1 MKGQTHGGK
10 GSAARDVDS
19 EAYGNNFD
27 RIFCSKSNGEHDQ
40 EKEIDPV
47 TSTDFGHTNW
57 RPANGGL
64 ARPYTINDC
73 EYILMYNLQTGKEGI
88 FNITDDKFETKE
100 EYGSKS

>member
-10 GSAARDVDS
+10 GSVARDVDS

-47 TSTDFGHTNW
+47 TSTDFGPH
-57 RPANGGL
+57 
-64 ARPYTINDC
+64 
-73 EYILMYNLQTGKEGI
+73 
-88 FNITDDKFETKE
+88 
-100 EYGSKS
+100 

>member
-19 EAYGNNFD
+19 KAYGNNFD

-64 ARPYTINDC
+64 ARPYTLHGC
-73 EYILMYNLQTGKEGI
+73 EYLLMYNLQTGKEDI
-88 FNITDDKFETKE
+88 FNITEDRFETME
-100 EYGSKS
+100 EYCARR

>member
-10 GSAARDVDS
+10 GSAARDVDKK
-19 EAYGNNFD
+19 AFGDNFD
-27 RIFCSKSNGEHDQ
+27 RIFCSKSNRKHDQ

-64 ARPYTINDC
+64 ARPYTINDY

-100 EYGSKS
+100 EYGAKS